1 MKTFHLGINVT
12 VTGHTDANLLAPL
25 VNDAMQEL
33 VNRADFRAGTI
44 GTGRVLTHERD
55 FNSIKVTVDL
65 VRHRE
70 DTDAT

>member
-1 MKTFHLGINVT
+1 MKTFHLDIKVT

-33 VNRADFRAGTI
+33 VNRADFRHGRI
-44 GTGRVLTHERD
+44 RQGRVLTHEHD
-55 FNSIKVTVDL
+55 HGEIKVTVDL
-65 VRHRE
+65 MRQRE